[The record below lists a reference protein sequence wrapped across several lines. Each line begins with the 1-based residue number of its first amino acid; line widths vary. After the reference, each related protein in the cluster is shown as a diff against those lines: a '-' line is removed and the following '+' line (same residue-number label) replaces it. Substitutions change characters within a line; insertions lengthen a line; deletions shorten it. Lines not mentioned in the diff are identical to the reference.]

1 MDRKEIEDLN
11 NPRFGSFGEFVFA
24 DYASNIL
31 NYDLQKLHRD
41 GKDFVIAN
49 QKIDVG
55 ATRRFFQK
63 NFNNN
68 TQRTIKNKDVHVF
81 FYKDC
86 CFIKYPDFFEEKL
99 EWDYVEKLFGKWKE
113 SRKVEVP
120 KSTEKLYEEEYKNI
134 VLQVN
139 SFFSGNNFISR
150 TIHRTKTKRFGL
162 RESPGNL
169 LPKKEIEKS
178 VTVYIDFHDEK
189 RIESNIR
196 FIICIFIY

>member
-1 MDRKEIEDLN
+1 MLKNHLN
-11 NPRFGSFGEFVFA
+11 NGRW
-24 DYASNIL
+24 
-31 NYDLQKLHRD
+31 
-41 GKDFVIAN
+41 KD
-49 QKIDVG
+49 
-55 ATRRFFQK
+55 
-63 NFNNN
+63 
-68 TQRTIKNKDVHVF
+68 
-81 FYKDC
+81 
-86 CFIKYPDFFEEKL
+86 
-99 EWDYVEKLFGKWKE
+99 
-113 SRKVEVP
+113 SRKIEIP